1 MTQGEIEERDPRL
14 DRFQERCR
22 GYAAA
27 LLPHSRDEKV
37 WDAAMTYLDLS
48 ACLEGIYERL
58 DEFETLLHLKYPDA
72 EEPKE
77 ASADFLFGLV
87 LGYEAILEKITG
99 RKTETEE
106 NEK

>member
-1 MTQGEIEERDPRL
+1 MDNPDTRDPRL

-27 LLPHSRDEKV
+27 LLPHSKDEKV

-48 ACLEGIYERL
+48 EFAEKTLFDRLEEIEL
-58 DEFETLLHLKYPDA
+58 ILHNRFPDA
-72 EEPKE
+72 EEPKK
-77 ASADFLFGLV
+77 ATADWLFGV
-87 LGYEAILEKITG
+87 AMAYSVVIEKLMG